1 MNVLIAYGSST
12 GNTAGIAEA
21 LGRQIS
27 EAGHTVTVLNAA
39 EASAEGLCSGY
50 DAVLFGCSAWGT
62 DEVEMQ
68 NDFEALFE
76 EFDSIAVQGKK
87 AACFAS
93 GDSSFEHFCGA
104 VGVIEEKLVELGAT
118 LMEEGLKIDGDYAGN
133 KSEVEGWGQ
142 RILQALQ
149 S

>member
-68 NDFEALFE
+68 NDFEDGGEGAALCSCRRF
-76 EFDSIAVQGKK
+76 
-87 AACFAS
+87 
-93 GDSSFEHFCGA
+93 
-104 VGVIEEKLVELGAT
+104 LVSAE
-118 LMEEGLKIDGDYAGN
+118 
-133 KSEVEGWGQ
+133 
-142 RILQALQ
+142 R
-149 S
+149 